1 MNNLVERDVV
11 ASEIF
16 FDNTGT
22 AIQADN
28 VNDAIV
34 EIDNNFSWYH
44 IPVGLTVRI
53 KQYRQMVTSDNLL
66 IEGNLIIEGR
76 LALV

>member
-1 MNNLVERDVV
+1 MNNLVERDLV
-11 ASEIF
+11 ASEIY

-44 IPVGLTVRI
+44 IPIGLSVRI
-53 KQYRQMVTSDNLL
+53 KQYRQMVVDDNLL

-76 LALV
+76 LGIV